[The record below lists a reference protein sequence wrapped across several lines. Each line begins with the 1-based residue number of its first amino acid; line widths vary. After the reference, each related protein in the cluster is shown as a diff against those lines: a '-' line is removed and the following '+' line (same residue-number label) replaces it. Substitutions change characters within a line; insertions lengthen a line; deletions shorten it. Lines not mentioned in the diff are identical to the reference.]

1 MIVTYATPKN
11 SCPDCGCTFLG
22 GLVPWTSAS
31 WHTVYKGHTEQPVHS
46 LGHKTGTVPVPGSPA
61 HLPITC
67 LRAPWGRGSLGIQ
80 YRGLSSLESHDDSII
95 LISWKSRWDS
105 RFWRH
110 KGWLAQTS
118 SLWFDYLFWRVNHV
132 GDKSTLHP
140 FPALL
145 DGNIP
150 PFHQLIYVSRQ
161 ICEGLLYVNGV
172 SGWRFNVLHAI
183 RSSQF
188 LSLVASHLPLCIQV
202 TLVTHENE
210 YNLVGLDVYFGLF

>member
-1 MIVTYATPKN
+1 MQHQEIVV
-11 SCPDCGCTFLG
+11 L
-22 GLVPWTSAS
+22 
-31 WHTVYKGHTEQPVHS
+31 TVGVLS
-46 LGHKTGTVPVPGSPA
+46 LGAWFPGPQLLDIRSTKGIQSSQCAAWATKQGQFQPPGSTTHP
-61 HLPITC
+61 LITC
-67 LRAPWGRGSLGIQ
+67 PRAPWGGGSLGIQ

-145 DGNIP
+145 DSNIP

-161 ICEGLLYVNGV
+161 VCEGLLHVNGV

-183 RSSQF
+183 CSSQF

-202 TLVTHENE
+202 TLVTHKNE